1 MGMGKLVRSGPRAH
15 KMRTFRIPEKLDE
28 PRTLVGYH
36 LHHFGAGLFERDH
49 TADSLRLLGLP
60 NSVTTKSGGFL

>member
-1 MGMGKLVRSGPRAH
+1 
-15 KMRTFRIPEKLDE
+15 MRTFRIPEKLDE